1 MLVLFHLRLFSLKL
15 KLIKSPNELNQNRF
29 KPLLLYVPLIAMPQN
44 WKELTNAKALK
55 QMLFM
60 VTKRNWKFKLF
71 SFILKAFSVCQ
82 SPDIIV
88 VLTFVDYKNKLWHDT
103 FMRRQNFLVK
113 RQRKCQCLYKIRTQ
127 KLCSFICKH
136 EISTFSIRSNL

>member
-1 MLVLFHLRLFSLKL
+1 MNPIKVIIMKTLEIPFFH
-15 KLIKSPNELNQNRF
+15 NRN
-29 KPLLLYVPLIAMPQN
+29 AMPQN

-136 EISTFSIRSNL
+136 EISTFSILYTIWSNWKHLSGLHTLPFLS